1 MMALTKS
8 VLEAAREETV
18 AERLE
23 NGKPAPSGGN
33 SRNGTGA
40 ETVPAVAVRIEVP
53 RDRDGAVGDFAF
65 RITLQ
70 THSDPHQ

>member
-1 MMALTKS
+1 MALTKS

-18 AERLE
+18 ADRVE

-33 SRNGTGA
+33 SRNGTA

-53 RDRDGAVGDFAF
+53 RDGAVGDFAF

-70 THSDPHQ
+70 THSDPLQ

>member
-1 MMALTKS
+1 MALTKS

-18 AERLE
+18 ADRVE

-53 RDRDGAVGDFAF
+53 RDGAVGDFAF

-70 THSDPHQ
+70 THSDLFQ